1 MSKYF
6 QAVTDTQ
13 RAQVDDRTK
22 ILFLQKKVKLSQ
34 YYRDTVKYNYYVKGE
49 QRYNGIGYVYA
60 IAPVENTLI
69 FLGTDS
75 ETPLRIC
82 CNVAEPMWYN
92 KNDVTISMGTYFC
105 ISIDG
110 AKKEI
115 ADDIDVYFFSFDMP
129 NDERCGLEVFDEN
142 GKKIFTSN
150 SKMLKMLDF
159 YSEQHGKLL
168 DGSTWDYFDKMTEK
182 TYSYPEKKIAFYCG
196 QSCFGGGGSAQGS
209 CYFSVFNL
217 SKSTLQNKFANDWE
231 FFFDGANRPHGGY
244 PFTDFGIRAHKST
257 RVPFTM
263 FAVIDVTNL

>member
-6 QAVTDTQ
+6 QAFTDTQ
-13 RAQVDDRTK
+13 RAQIDDRTK

-34 YYRDTVKYNYYVKGE
+34 YYRDIVKYNYYVKGD
-49 QRYNGIGYVYA
+49 QRYSGTGYVYA

-69 FLGTDS
+69 FLGTNS
-75 ETPLRIC
+75 ATPLKIC
-82 CNVAEPMWYN
+82 CNIGEPMTFN
-92 KNDVTISMGTYFC
+92 KGSSTTSMGTHFC
-105 ISIDG
+105 ISVDG
-110 AKKEI
+110 VNKSI

-129 NDERCGLEVFDEN
+129 NDEHCGLEVFNEK
-142 GKKIFTSN
+142 GEKIFTSN

-168 DGSTWDYFDKMTEK
+168 DGSTWGYFDKMTEK

-196 QSCFGGGGSAQGS
+196 QSCFGGGGSAQRS
-209 CYFSVFNL
+209 CYFSVFSL

-231 FFFDGANRPHGGY
+231 NFSWDGGAYTGY
-244 PFTDFGIRAHKST
+244 PVTDFGEIAHKST

>member
-34 YYRDTVKYNYYVKGE
+34 YYRDIVKYNYYVKGE
-49 QRYNGIGYVYA
+49 QRYNGTGYVYA

-82 CNVAEPMWYN
+82 CNVGEPMLRKEYE
-92 KNDVTISMGTYFC
+92 VTISMGTYFC

-110 AKKEI
+110 AEKEI

-150 SKMLKMLDF
+150 SKILKMLDF

-217 SKSTLQNKFANDWE
+217 SKSTLQNKFANDWKT
-231 FFFDGANRPHGGY
+231 FSWDGGTYRGY
-244 PFTDFGIRAHKST
+244 PSTDFGMTAHWST

>member
-13 RAQVDDRTK
+13 RAQIDGRTK

-34 YYRDTVKYNYYVKGE
+34 YYRDIVTYNYYVKGE
-49 QRYNGIGYVYA
+49 QRYNGTGYVYA

-82 CNVAEPMWYN
+82 CNVGEPMLYN
-92 KNDVTISMGTYFC
+92 KDDITSMGTYFC

-110 AKKEI
+110 AEKEI

-182 TYSYPEKKIAFYCG
+182 TYSYPEKK
-196 QSCFGGGGSAQGS
+196 
-209 CYFSVFNL
+209 
-217 SKSTLQNKFANDWE
+217 
-231 FFFDGANRPHGGY
+231 
-244 PFTDFGIRAHKST
+244 
-257 RVPFTM
+257 
-263 FAVIDVTNL
+263 